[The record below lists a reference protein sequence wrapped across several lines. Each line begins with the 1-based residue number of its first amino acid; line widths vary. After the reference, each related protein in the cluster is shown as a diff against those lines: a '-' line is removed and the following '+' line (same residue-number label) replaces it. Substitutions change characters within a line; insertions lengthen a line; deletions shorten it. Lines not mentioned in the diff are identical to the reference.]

1 MLKAEATQRQHHAS
15 SSIAADKVRS
25 QENWKHC
32 HSHTKQG
39 IFQTFHHLD
48 YLRLTNV
55 IAFVNSKKYN
65 LKVLDNGA
73 TTFGRRPYK
82 SKQGCGMTPASARYK
97 SAEID
102 HGTCSDSWE
111 LDEPAHSSAPQ
122 RTIQRQD
129 GLN

>member
-15 SSIAADKVRS
+15 SSIAADNVRS

-73 TTFGRRPYK
+73 TTFGRRPYT
-82 SKQGCGMTPASARYK
+82 SKQGCGMTPASAQYK
-97 SAEID
+97 PAEIMA
-102 HGTCSDSWE
+102 HAQTVGSLMS
-111 LDEPAHSSAPQ
+111 LRIAQLLREPS
-122 RTIQRQD
+122 RDKT
-129 GLN
+129 G